1 MIKDL
6 YQFSTPIDATGFKY
20 NEIEGLLSAL
30 NIKFYHLLNHPEQV
44 LFINHDIELEGD
56 NNFWNWNCTLP
67 RIGAFSYTCSN
78 LGYGIKIG
86 RYSSIADGVKVMGA
100 EHFPTWVS
108 TSPYFYED
116 GYHDLSSDSITHN
129 NRQKRKINIG
139 NDVWIGA
146 DVVLRSDVN
155 IGDGAI
161 IASNSVV
168 TKDVMPYMIVGGVPA
183 KVIRPR
189 FDEGTIE
196 KLLHLRWWKFHKN
209 DLAGMMFNKPK
220 DFLVELE
227 ERVDLKTVIEY
238 KTKKIVFQDI
248 LDYTKVEQT
257 PLD

>member
-1 MIKDL
+1 
-6 YQFSTPIDATGFKY
+6 
-20 NEIEGLLSAL
+20 
-30 NIKFYHLLNHPEQV
+30 
-44 LFINHDIELEGD
+44 
-56 NNFWNWNCTLP
+56 
-67 RIGAFSYTCSN
+67 
-78 LGYGIKIG
+78 
-86 RYSSIADGVKVMGA
+86 MGA

-129 NRQKRKINIG
+129 HRQKRKINIG

-238 KTKKIVFQDI
+238 KPKKIVFQDI